1 MQQHGRQHRRSPI
14 RRGAVERRHGS
25 FICAKVRVAGGA
37 VVFALIALVLFVTT
51 PLGAGLP
58 HAVGSF
64 FSTVGHATDLVLRGA
79 G

>member
-1 MQQHGRQHRRSPI
+1 
-14 RRGAVERRHGS
+14 
-25 FICAKVRVAGGA
+25 
-37 VVFALIALVLFVTT
+37 VFALIALVLFVTT

-64 FSTVGHATDLVLRGA
+64 FSTVSNATDPVLRGV